1 LGQPVL
7 PLDMPSPLRSAP
19 ARRRAALPVHEL
31 RSTMI
36 SRTQAAT
43 ESMIVDLRLAAQA
56 RAKVPA
62 GQNAVFILV
71 AQLAK
76 SAIREPHAPPH
87 PAGRPGCAA
96 GLELKIARSDRNT
109 WPDLP
114 QGVLEPRDPKF
125 RRQQDSFIDKMS
137 SAQLASYLDIRWK
150 PEEEWTRHEHRFV
163 DEMHA
168 LDSMPESK
176 KKKRTADDPND
187 GTR

>member
-1 LGQPVL
+1 MLTVLTVILMIRLPPRPSRPKAMSMPSTRRNVCARRRRPASARGFLGQPVL

-76 SAIREPHAPPH
+76 SSIREPHAPPH

-96 GLELKIARSDRNT
+96 GLELKI
-109 WPDLP
+109 
-114 QGVLEPRDPKF
+114 
-125 RRQQDSFIDKMS
+125 
-137 SAQLASYLDIRWK
+137 
-150 PEEEWTRHEHRFV
+150 
-163 DEMHA
+163 
-168 LDSMPESK
+168 
-176 KKKRTADDPND
+176 
-187 GTR
+187 